1 MRAIIPVAGMGT
13 RLRPHTFTVPK
24 VLLNV
29 AGRPIL
35 GHILDKILGE
45 GITEA
50 TVVVGHMSEK
60 IREFVASTYPGLHA
74 DFVQQDDPMGLGH
87 AIYLSREYLKDEPV
101 LIILGDT
108 IFEVDLRP
116 VLRGT
121 ETAIGVKR
129 VDDPRRFGVAETSNG
144 HITRLVEKPEKPA
157 STLALVGLYYVRNGR
172 DLASSLEQLVAGD
185 IRTRG
190 EYQLTDALQLMLT
203 RGEPMR
209 TFDVEGW
216 YDCGKPET
224 LLATNRAL
232 LEKRSCPRTIEGVVI
247 QEPVCIAA
255 TAELSGCVIGPHT
268 TVGDHAVIRDSVVRN
283 SIVGDRAQVHRAIL
297 ENSIIGNTAVVN
309 GTYKRLNVGDSS
321 EIEMY

>member
-1 MRAIIPVAGMGT
+1 MRAIIPVAGIGT

-35 GHILDKILGE
+35 GHILEKILGE
-45 GITEA
+45 GITAA
-50 TVVVGHMSEK
+50 TIVVGHMSGK
-60 IREFVASTYPGLHA
+60 IREYVVSAFPSLNA
-74 DFVQQDDPMGLGH
+74 DFIQQDDPKGLGH
-87 AIYLSREYLKDEPV
+87 AIYLSREFLQDEPV

-108 IFEVDLRP
+108 IFDVDLKP
-116 VLRGT
+116 VLAGS
-121 ETAIGVKR
+121 ESALGVKK
-129 VDDPRRFGVAETSNG
+129 VEDPRRFGVAETGNG
-144 HITRLVEKPEKPA
+144 YITRLVEKPEKPA
-157 STLALVGLYYVRNGR
+157 SNLAVVGLYYIRNGR
-172 DLASSLEQLVAGD
+172 VLAECLEQLVAQD

-203 RGEPMR
+203 RGERMR
-209 TFDVEGW
+209 TFEVEGW

-232 LEKRSCPRTIEGVVI
+232 LEKRSCPREIDGVVI
-247 QEPVCIAA
+247 QEPVCIAP
-255 TAELSGCVIGPHT
+255 TAELSGCVIGPYT
-268 TVGDHAVIRDSVVRN
+268 TVGEHAVIRDSVIRN

-297 ENSIIGNTAVVN
+297 EKSIIGNTAVVK
-309 GTYKRLNVGDSS
+309 GMSKRLNVGDSS

>member
-45 GITEA
+45 GITSA
-50 TVVVGHMSEK
+50 TVVVGHMSDK
-60 IREFVASTYPGLHA
+60 IREFIASTYPSLKV

-87 AIYLSREYLKDEPV
+87 AIYLSRQYLKNEPI

-108 IFEVDLRP
+108 IFDVDLKP
-116 VLRGT
+116 ILRGS
-121 ETAIGVKR
+121 ESAIGVKR
-129 VDDPRRFGVAETSNG
+129 VEDPRRFGVAETDNG
-144 HITRLVEKPEKPA
+144 HITRLVEKPEKPT
-157 STLALVGLYYVRNGR
+157 SNLALVGLYYLRNGQT
-172 DLASSLEQLVAGD
+172 LAGCLEEMVSAD

-190 EYQLTDALQLMLT
+190 EYQLTDALQMMLS
-203 RGEPMR
+203 RGERMR
-209 TFDVEGW
+209 TFEVEGW

-232 LEKRSCPRTIEGVVI
+232 LEKRSCPRVIENVVI
-247 QEPVCIAA
+247 QEPVCIAP
-255 TAELSGCVIGPHT
+255 TAELSGCIVGPHT
-268 TVGDHAVIRDSVVRN
+268 TVGEHAEIRDSVVRN
-283 SIVGDRAQVHRAIL
+283 SIVGDHAQVHRAIL
-297 ENSIIGNTAVVN
+297 ENSIIGNSAVVK
-309 GTYKRLNVGDSS
+309 GTSKRLNVGDSS